1 MGYREEHNLRGDS
14 KTTSVSPASSS
25 GPGTWGQATTCL
37 LTKVPERTAHVLSP
51 SLSHTH
57 AHAHAQSYRRNR
69 TKPSPL
75 ASGEVPNLMASFP
88 NSSLSIIT
96 RIQQAR

>member
-1 MGYREEHNLRGDS
+1 MSYREEHNLRGDS

-51 SLSHTH
+51 SLSHT
-57 AHAHAQSYRRNR
+57 R
-69 TKPSPL
+69 TRTRPILQKKQDK
-75 ASGEVPNLMASFP
+75 AVTVSFW
-88 NSSLSIIT
+88 
-96 RIQQAR
+96 